1 MNIRLVCCIVHL
13 CLNAR
18 PKQHKGHLVLRDCD
32 LLKRCGNRPFF
43 TCMCKEFIL
52 QYNKIASV
60 TLYVCG
66 FAAGSARTLTV

>member
-1 MNIRLVCCIVHL
+1 MSMRLVCCIVHL
-13 CLNAR
+13 CHNVRL
-18 PKQHKGHLVLRDCD
+18 KQHKGLLFLMDCD

-43 TCMCKEFIL
+43 TFMCKEFIS
-52 QYNKIASV
+52 QYNKLASV